1 MIFPVGMIFPK
12 VDHLEIKVGSSTYIY
27 PIYNLLLRALLS
39 LYSKHEEYWTT
50 TCTSLVL
57 LLCSDLRLNKINEK
71 VQRFIRR
78 RGNTFCSNTIIHVPR
93 YTISNCKNRTPI
105 HIHCTSISEYLSI
118 AKMTSKKPQNGRKN
132 ARKAFRPIKV
142 IAPTAHAPVF
152 VESPPNFLRFLFF
165 PTFSS
170 VPPGIQTRA
179 SEARTHSSNSNA
191 YTKSVTRYFIF

>member
-1 MIFPVGMIFPK
+1 MKSTEQQHVPALSFSCAPTYDSTKSMRRYK
-12 VDHLEIKVGSSTYIY
+12 GSSDAEVTHFVVTQLYMY
-27 PIYNLLLRALLS
+27 LL
-39 LYSKHEEYWTT
+39 
-50 TCTSLVL
+50 
-57 LLCSDLRLNKINEK
+57 
-71 VQRFIRR
+71 
-78 RGNTFCSNTIIHVPR
+78 PR

-179 SEARTHSSNSNA
+179 SEARTHSSKSNA